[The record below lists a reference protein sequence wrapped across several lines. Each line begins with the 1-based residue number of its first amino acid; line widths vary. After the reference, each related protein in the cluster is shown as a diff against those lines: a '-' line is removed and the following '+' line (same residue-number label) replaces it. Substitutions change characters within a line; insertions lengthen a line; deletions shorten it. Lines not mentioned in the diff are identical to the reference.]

1 MLIIN
6 FISSS
11 NAVGFPSSPGYMVR
25 LHPIVIIVLFGAF
38 FVKVD
43 LKDHLFVSYLLAAF
57 LRDILISDDLEC
69 FCPGDAFFL
78 GFVISFAY
86 ALAEMAEFIAV

>member
-1 MLIIN
+1 M
-6 FISSS
+6 
-11 NAVGFPSSPGYMVR
+11 
-25 LHPIVIIVLFGAF
+25 HPIVIIVLFGAF
-38 FVKVD
+38 FLKVD
-43 LKDHLFVSYLLAAF
+43 LKDHIFVSYLLAAF